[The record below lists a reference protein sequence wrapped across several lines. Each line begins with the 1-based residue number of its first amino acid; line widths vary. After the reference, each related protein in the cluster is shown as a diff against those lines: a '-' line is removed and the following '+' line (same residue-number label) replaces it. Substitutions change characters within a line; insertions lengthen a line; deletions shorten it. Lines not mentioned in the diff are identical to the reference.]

1 MRRWLDTSTAAL
13 AVADRPTA
21 WLPGALAWLA
31 AVGWLPFL
39 AAVGTL
45 PNVGDLTAFGAG
57 LATSGA
63 WPFNLVALVGLLV
76 LAVAGAF
83 ALAALG
89 TVAVRA
95 GRSGEPLTGAA
106 VGRQLGVAVVYG
118 LPAALAV
125 VIVLVA
131 AAAVAPAEVN
141 RPGTEV
147 DPIVRILGRVAPL
160 IAFAGLLVVAGALLT
175 AVAGREAARRHATLE
190 AVGAAPGAL
199 RASGTAGALHAAATL
214 AGGVVLLGVAWLL
227 LDVLWAPIEVRLAG
241 GGPDA
246 VAALLLVGFVAIW
259 LCLVLGGGAFHAWST
274 MTWSDLAQR
283 APAAE
288 PATSE
293 AAWRP

>member
-1 MRRWLDTSTAAL
+1 MHRWLAAASAAL

-39 AAVGTL
+39 AAVVTF

-63 WPFNLVALVGLLV
+63 WPLNLVALVAILV
-76 LAVAGAF
+76 LAVAAAF
-83 ALAALG
+83 VLGALG

-95 GRSGEPLTGAA
+95 GRSGEPISGTA
-106 VGRQLGVAVVYG
+106 VLRQLTVAVVYG
-118 LPAALAV
+118 LPAAIAVAV
-125 VIVLVA
+125 VLVG

-147 DPIVRILGRVAPL
+147 DPILRILGRVAPL
-160 IAFAGLLVVAGALLT
+160 IAFAGLLVAAGALLT
-175 AVAGREAARRHATLE
+175 AVAGREADRRHATID
-190 AVGAAPGAL
+190 AIGAAPAGL
-199 RASGTAGALHAAATL
+199 RAAGAAGAFHAAVTL
-214 AGGVVLLGVAWLL
+214 TGGVALLGVAWLL

-241 GGPDA
+241 GAAD
-246 VAALLLVGFVAIW
+246 VVTALLLVGFVAIW

-274 MTWSDLAQR
+274 VTWSDLAQP

-288 PATSE
+288 PTTSE

>member
-1 MRRWLDTSTAAL
+1 MRRWLTAASAAL
-13 AVADRPTA
+13 AVADQPTA

-39 AAVGTL
+39 AAVVTV

-63 WPFNLVALVGLLV
+63 WPLNLVALVGV
-76 LAVAGAF
+76 VVVATAAAF
-83 ALAALG
+83 VLAALG
-89 TVAVRA
+89 TVAVRD
-95 GRSGEPLTGAA
+95 GRANEPTSAAA
-106 VGRQLGVAVVYG
+106 VIRQLTVAVTYG

-125 VIVLVA
+125 AIVLVG

-160 IAFAGLLVVAGALLT
+160 IAFAALLVVAGALLT
-175 AVAGREAARRHATLE
+175 AVGGREAARRHTILDAIAAAPASLRV
-190 AVGAAPGAL
+190 AGAAGAV
-199 RASGTAGALHAAATL
+199 HAVVTL
-214 AGGVVLLGVAWLL
+214 AGGAALLVVGWLL

-241 GGPDA
+241 GVPD
-246 VAALLLVGFVAIW
+246 VVTALLLVGFVAIW

-274 MTWSDLAQR
+274 LTWSDLAQP

-288 PATSE
+288 PTVSE